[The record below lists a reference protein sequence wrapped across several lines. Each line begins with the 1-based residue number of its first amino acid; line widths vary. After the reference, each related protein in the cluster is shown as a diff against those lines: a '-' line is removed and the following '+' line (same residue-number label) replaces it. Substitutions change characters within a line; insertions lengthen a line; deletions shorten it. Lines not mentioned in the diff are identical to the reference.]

1 MANWRLDRVLEFLTS
16 MELVVGLLWA
26 GLAAFTIT
34 LLLLMRTRWGQDRPL
49 RKCVVLSLL
58 AHILLAGYA
67 TTVQIVAGY
76 TPVEEPVIHVTLG
89 DGGGRHVDE
98 TEQPVAEQEPWAQM
112 PLEEETVPQPEP
124 VPPEREE
131 VPEAPEPERSVQ
143 TQPGNVPGSPP
154 LDHVA
159 LSEPPQPEGV
169 PRASAG
175 PILEATEP
183 SPAATVEAPPAERRD
198 PPRVPFPE
206 DPSPRQRR
214 APARPSSITARRPS
228 SGVPSELIA
237 RLTPAPRLE
246 AAATAADRADAL
258 AGSFDRLSRPGRE
271 ESIRSSVRETARS
284 PYPLHSAGLRAGGAA
299 GQPAGPGTSGP
310 SAGPDDHRPDSQPSG
325 PTPDQDAVA
334 TAEGNPRGQPD
345 SAGGQLPSIYRLR
358 VDPDRS
364 REAEKRGA
372 TPATESAVK
381 AALKWFAEN
390 QEADGR
396 WNAGRHG
403 AGREDLV
410 LGRNRLSAGV
420 RADTGMTGL
429 ALLAFLASGHTHL
442 KGDYR
447 ENVRHGLEYLLRAQG
462 RDGDLGAQATAYA
475 RMYCHS
481 MAAFALSEA
490 YGMTQ
495 DHRLRPFVQRAVN
508 YTVAAQDPTTGG
520 YRYNPGDPGDTS
532 QAGWQLMALKSAELA
547 GVSFP
552 VKTRNGLIRYL
563 RSVSAGEHGGLASY
577 RPQEQVT
584 RPMTAEAMVCWQF
597 LGLKREHPACDE
609 AGDYLMGELPGQG
622 EANLYYWYYG
632 TLAAYQLG
640 GEHWEKWNEALTRTL
655 VTSQRTKGPLAGSW
669 DPNTVWGGY
678 GGRVYSTA
686 LATLCLEVYYRY
698 LPLYIEARPGEGG
711 GAGDR

>member
-26 GLAAFTIT
+26 GLAAFTVT
-34 LLLLMRTRWGQDRPL
+34 LLVLMRTRWGQDRPL

-58 AHILLAGYA
+58 AHLLLVGYA

-76 TPVEEPVIHVTLG
+76 APVEEPVIHVTLG
-89 DGGGRHVDE
+89 DGGGRRVDE
-98 TEQPVAEQEPWAQM
+98 LEQPVAEEQPWAQM
-112 PLEEETVPQPEP
+112 PLEEETVPQPDP

-169 PRASAG
+169 PRASAV
-175 PILEATEP
+175 PIVEATKP
-183 SPAATVEAPPAERRD
+183 SPAAAVEAPAAERRD

-206 DPSPRQRR
+206 DPSPRQRLT
-214 APARPSSITARRPS
+214 PARPGSITARQPS
-228 SGVPSELIA
+228 SGVPSELIE

-246 AAATAADRADAL
+246 AATDDANRADAL

-271 ESIRSSVRETARS
+271 ESIRSSIRETARS
-284 PYPLHSAGLRAGGAA
+284 PYPLHSAGLRAGGTA
-299 GQPAGPGTSGP
+299 GQPAGPGASGP
-310 SAGPDDHRPDSQPSG
+310 SANPDAHRPGTQPSG
-325 PTPDQDAVA
+325 PMPEENAVA
-334 TAEGNPRGQPD
+334 TAAGGPRGQPD
-345 SAGGQLPSIYRLR
+345 SAGSQVPSIYRLR
-358 VDPDRS
+358 TDPDRS

-372 TPATESAVK
+372 TAATESAVE

-442 KGDYR
+442 KGEYR
-447 ENVRHGLEYLLRAQG
+447 ENVRRGLEYLLRAQS
-462 RDGDLGAQATAYA
+462 RDGDLGGQATAYA

-481 MAAFALSEA
+481 MAAFAISEA
-490 YGMTQ
+490 YGMTR

-552 VKTRNGLIRYL
+552 VKTRNGLVRYL
-563 RSVSAGEHGGLASY
+563 RSVSAGEHGGLAAY
-577 RPQEQVT
+577 RSGDQVT

-632 TLAAYQLG
+632 TLATYQLG
-640 GEHWEKWNEALTRTL
+640 GPHWEKWNEALTRTL
-655 VTSQRTKGPLAGSW
+655 VASQRKEGPLAGSW

-698 LPLYIEARPGEGG
+698 LPLYIEARPGEAGG
-711 GAGDR
+711 EGDR

>member
-49 RKCVVLSLL
+49 RKCVMLSLL

-67 TTVQIVAGY
+67 TTVQIVAGS

-89 DGGGRHVDE
+89 DGGARQADE
-98 TEQPVAEQEPWAQM
+98 PDQPAAEEKPWEQL
-112 PLEEETVPQPEP
+112 PLEEEVPQPEP
-124 VPPEREE
+124 APPEREE

-143 TQPGNVPGSPP
+143 TPPGNVPGTAP
-154 LDHVA
+154 LDHVV

-169 PRASAG
+169 PRAPAG
-175 PILEATEP
+175 PIVEATEP
-183 SPAATVEAPPAERRD
+183 SPAVTVEAPPAERRD

-206 DPSPRQRR
+206 APSPRQRR
-214 APARPSSITARRPS
+214 APAQARSITARRPT
-228 SGVPSELIA
+228 SGVPSELIE

-246 AAATAADRADAL
+246 AATNDAIRADAL

-271 ESIRSSVRETARS
+271 EGIRSSVRETARS
-284 PYPLHSAGLRAGGAA
+284 PHPLRSAGLRAGGAA
-299 GQPAGPGTSGP
+299 GQPAAAGTSGP
-310 SAGPDDHRPDSQPSG
+310 SAGPDDHRPATQPSG

-334 TAEGNPRGQPD
+334 TAGGNPRGRPD
-345 SAGGQLPSIYRLR
+345 SAGSQLPSIYRLR
-358 VDPDRS
+358 VAPDRS
-364 REAEKRGA
+364 REAQKRGA
-372 TPATESAVK
+372 TPATELAVK

-410 LGRNRLSAGV
+410 LGRNRLSAGT

-447 ENVRHGLEYLLRAQG
+447 ENVRRGLEYLLRAQA
-462 RDGDLGAQATAYA
+462 RDGDLGGEATAYA

-495 DHRLRPFVQRAVN
+495 DHRLRPFVQRAIN
-508 YTVAAQDPTTGG
+508 YTVAAQDPTGGG

-632 TLAAYQLG
+632 TLATYQLG

-698 LPLYIEARPGEGG
+698 LPLYIEARPGED
-711 GAGDR
+711 GDH